1 MERLKEEPD
10 TLGQP
15 EEKEESASR
24 AERRDNDLG
33 TLFKRARFYYNEA
46 SYQSR
51 GAPCEHT
58 ILLPRPRYTSP
69 SATAPSFLV
78 NFVFLVSHPTFPR
91 RSANNGFFLH
101 FVTSSRG
108 PDSTQS
114 KEARP
119 TSRRFNSPPLQ
130 TLLAATHRSIYV
142 EVFLHH

>member
-15 EEKEESASR
+15 EEEESASR

-91 RSANNGFFLH
+91 RSANNGFFISLRRLAVPTAH
-101 FVTSSRG
+101 NRG
-108 PDSTQS
+108 KRALRPVVST
-114 KEARP
+114 R
-119 TSRRFNSPPLQ
+119 PPLQ